1 MNFTDLFVRRP
12 VLASVIS
19 LLILLVGVRAIFS
32 LEVRQY
38 PETKDTVVTVTTS
51 YPGASS
57 DLIKGFITTPLQQAI
72 AEADGIDY
80 LFSRS
85 TQGTSTIEA
94 HMELNY
100 DPNAAVAEIQAKV
113 ASQRNVLPAE
123 ADDPVI
129 DSTTGETTALMYLAF
144 YSDSM
149 RPSQITDYLLRVAQP
164 KLQAV
169 PGVAK
174 AELIGNKTFAMRIWL
189 DPRRMAALGVT
200 ANDVHD
206 VLLANNYLAGI
217 GQSKGVYTAI
227 NLTATTDLADVEDF
241 RELVVS
247 SADGTLVRLDD
258 VATPELGAENYDSTS
273 WYKGKPAIFVGIKQA
288 PGANPLDVAKRVRE
302 LVPEIRKQLPEGLA
316 VHIPY
321 DASVFI
327 EDSINEVFK
336 TLIEAVGIVLVVI
349 YLSLGSMRAAVVPA
363 VAVPLSLV
371 GGAFLML
378 LMGFSINLLTLLAMV
393 LAIGLVVDDAIV
405 VVENVHR
412 HVEMGQS
419 RFDAALRGA
428 RELALPIIA
437 MTTTLVAVY
446 APIGFMGGLVGTLF
460 TEFAFALAGA
470 VLISGIVAL
479 TLSPVLSSRVLK
491 PYGQQGRFEQW
502 VEHWFERL
510 AGAYQ
515 RRLHATLESLP
526 VTLLFAAVVLVSIY
540 FMFTT
545 SKTELAPVEDQ
556 SILFFQATA
565 PQTAT
570 LEYDEAYTREI
581 EAAFKSVPEY
591 HESFFLLGRGEPTTT
606 FGGFKMQPP
615 SQRARSQM
623 EVQPEIQAKL
633 SQIAGFQIAIFP
645 RPSLPGS
652 GGGVPVQF
660 VITGDASYQE
670 LDALADQLLGKAMAS
685 GRFMFLM
692 KELQYSRPRTTVVI
706 DRDRAGDLGI
716 SMADIGRNLATLLG
730 GNDVNRFSLDGRSY
744 KVIPQVAREFR
755 LQPDALKDYYV
766 RPGSGELVNLSSA
779 LTPTG
784 VVRQAGAA
792 PLVPLAD
799 FIHLQQSVEPS
810 QRTQFQQ
817 LNSLTLQGVMAP
829 GVTLGDALTYLETTA
844 TEIFPRGYS
853 WDYAGQSR
861 QFTQQGSALLFTGFL
876 SVLVIYL
883 VLAAQFES
891 WRDPLII
898 LVSVPMSIAG
908 ALAFITLGFATINIY
923 TQVGLI
929 TLIGLI
935 AKNGILIV
943 EFANQLQVT
952 ERLSK
957 RKAVERAA
965 AIRLRPILMTTVSM
979 IVAMFPLLFA
989 SGPGAVSRFHIGLTI
1004 ATGLGIGTLFTL
1016 FVVPAV
1022 YLLLARDHQQSQVDE
1037 TLQPSPGS
1045 A

>member
-1 MNFTDLFVRRP
+1 MKFTDLFINRP

-19 LLILLVGVRAIFS
+19 LLILLVGVRALAS

-38 PETKDTVVTVTTS
+38 PETRNTVVTVTTV

-57 DLIKGFITTPLQQAI
+57 ELVKGFITTPLQQAI

-80 LFSRS
+80 LFARS
-85 TQGTSTIEA
+85 TQGKSTVEA

-100 DPNAAVAEIQAKV
+100 DSNAAVAEIQAKV
-113 ASQRNVLPAE
+113 ASQRNVLPDE
-123 ADDPVI
+123 SDDPVI

-149 RPSQITDYLLRVAQP
+149 LPSQITDYLLRVAQP
-164 KLQAV
+164 QLQAV

-189 DPRRMAALGVT
+189 DPERMAALSVT
-200 ANDVHD
+200 ANDVRV
-206 VLLANNYLAGI
+206 VLRANNYLAGV
-217 GQSKGVYTAI
+217 GQAKGTYTAI
-227 NLTATTDLADVEDF
+227 NLNATTDLASAEDF
-241 RELVVS
+241 RNLVVR
-247 SADGTLVRLDD
+247 SANGTLVRISDI
-258 VATPELGAENYDSTS
+258 ASAELGAEDYDSTS
-273 WYKGKPAIFVGIKQA
+273 WYKGKPAIFVGVKQA
-288 PGANPLDVAKRVRE
+288 PGANPLSVAKRVRE
-302 LVPEIRKQLPEGLA
+302 LMPEIRQQLPEGLNA
-316 VHIPY
+316 HIPY

-327 EDSINEVFK
+327 EDSIDEVFK
-336 TLIEAVGIVLVVI
+336 TLIEAVLIVLLVV
-349 YLSLGSMRAAVVPA
+349 YMSLGSARAAIVPA

-393 LAIGLVVDDAIV
+393 LAIGLVVDDAII

-412 HVEMGQS
+412 HIEMGKS
-419 RFDAALRGA
+419 RYDAALIGA

-437 MTTTLVAVY
+437 MTTTLIAVY

-470 VLISGIVAL
+470 VLISGVVAL
-479 TLSPVLSSRVLK
+479 TLSPMLSSRALK
-491 PYGQQGRFEQW
+491 PHGQQGRFEQW

-510 AGAYQ
+510 AARY
-515 RRLHATLESLP
+515 RKTLHGMLDALP
-526 VTLLFAAVVLVSIY
+526 ATLLFAAVVLVSIF
-540 FMFTT
+540 FMFIT
-545 SKTELAPVEDQ
+545 SKNELAPVEDQ

-570 LEYDEAYTREI
+570 IEYNEAYTRQI
-581 EAAFKSVPEY
+581 VDAFESVPEY

-606 FGGFKMQPP
+606 FGGFKMEAP
-615 SQRARSQM
+615 SKRSRSQM
-623 EVQPEIQAKL
+623 DVQPEVQAKL
-633 SQIAGFQIAIFP
+633 QNIAGFQTAVFP

-652 GGGVPVQF
+652 GGGLPVQF
-660 VITGDASYQE
+660 VMTSDASYQE
-670 LDALADQLLGKAMAS
+670 LDQLADQFIGHAMGS
-685 GRFMFLM
+685 GQFRFLM
-692 KELQYSRPRTTVVI
+692 KELQYARPRTTLVI

-716 SMADIGRNLATLLG
+716 SMQDIGRNLATLLG
-730 GNDVNRFSLDGRSY
+730 GNDVNRFSLEGRSY

-755 LQPDALKDYYV
+755 LQPEQLKDYYI
-766 RPGSGELVNLSSA
+766 RPGSNELVSLSAGVSGTSA
-779 LTPTG
+779 AREL
-784 VVRQAGAA
+784 GAA
-792 PLVPLAD
+792 ALVPLD
-799 FIHLQQSVEPS
+799 SFIHFEGTVEPN

-817 LNSLTLQGVMAP
+817 LNSLTVQGVMAQ
-829 GVTLGDALTYLETTA
+829 GVPLGDALHYLDSVAE
-844 TEIFPRGYS
+844 EMFPRGFS

-861 QFTQQGSALLFTGFL
+861 QFAQQGSALIITFFL
-876 SVLVIYL
+876 SILVIYL

-891 WRDPLII
+891 WRDPVII

-943 EFANQLQVT
+943 EFANQLQIR
-952 ERLSK
+952 ERLS
-957 RKAVERAA
+957 RREAVERAA

-979 IVAMFPLLFA
+979 IVAMVPLLTA

-1004 ATGLGIGTLFTL
+1004 ASGLGIGTLFTL

-1022 YLLLARDHQQSQVDE
+1022 YLLMAREHGKMEKASVA
-1037 TLQPSPGS
+1037 TAVG
-1045 A
+1045 